1 MTGALTNSNTQNDIS
16 TPEEH
21 ETTIQS
27 EHKTCIWS
35 AMLDDVSSGK
45 KLPEKQIIVLG
56 GTPLSQRDFLESLS
70 VQETKATQ
78 GNRSHKKPP
87 IANEFA
93 LGYTYYDVL
102 DADLE
107 DALARI
113 SVFLLSDPS
122 PSFMPLLQP
131 LLNSR
136 TIPNTLI
143 VVLLDWAEPW
153 FWIRRLQA
161 WICLLRELIISLEPD
176 TLKAMEDVMAMW
188 RNKGRVGNVNEN
200 PDNSAA
206 SKDDL
211 YLPLGSGEWEE
222 ALGVPLCVVCQNS
235 DRVKLLEKERSWG
248 EDEFDFILQFLRT
261 ILLKHGASL
270 IYTTPST
277 INPLQSLIHSSL
289 GIHSLLK
296 PIPLKYNI
304 FDRDKILVPPN
315 WDSWGKIRILK
326 DGLDIEA
333 ISNGW
338 SIDIDIKHKVA
349 ITGLL
354 GNDDKEE
361 DEESASGQGAVHAYE
376 KVIRDPSLDTLQA
389 SVTDNVGI
397 NLEVSSQNTQEF
409 LASQLEVLEKMRI
422 NTTSSIS
429 DRIYSASGTQQSLE
443 TTENIEYQEETA
455 RVREHIGPVQFN
467 MGGIQ
472 VDADDMIQRLKERRN
487 HPPQD
492 SSTPSILSNS
502 SQNDALAS
510 FFEGLIHRGGTGGLN
525 TPKTKIRN
533 EEDDP

>member
-1 MTGALTNSNTQNDIS
+1 
-16 TPEEH
+16 
-21 ETTIQS
+21 
-27 EHKTCIWS
+27 
-35 AMLDDVSSGK
+35 MLDDVSSGK
-45 KLPEKQIIVLG
+45 KLPEKQLIVLG

-70 VQETKATQ
+70 FQETKATQ

-87 IANEFA
+87 VANEFA
-93 LGYTYYDVL
+93 LGYTYHDVL

-131 LLNSR
+131 LLNPR

-143 VVLLDWAEPW
+143 VILLDWAEPW
-153 FWIRRLQA
+153 FWIRQLQA
-161 WICLLRELIISLEPD
+161 WICLLRELLISLEPD

-188 RNKGRVGNVNEN
+188 RNKGRVGNIIEN
-200 PDNSAA
+200 TDISPV

-222 ALGVPLCVVCQNS
+222 ALGVPLCVS

-304 FDRDKILVPPN
+304 VDRDKILVPPN

-326 DGLDIEA
+326 DGFDIEA

-338 SIDIDIKHKVA
+338 SIDIDIKHKVVLP
-349 ITGLL
+349 GSVS
-354 GNDDKEE
+354 NDDKED
-361 DEESASGQGAVHAYE
+361 DEQSASGQGAVYAYE
-376 KVIRDPSLDTLQA
+376 KVIRDPALDTLQA
-389 SVTDNVGI
+389 SVTDSVGL

-422 NTTSSIS
+422 NTTSSIP
-429 DRIYSASGTQQSLE
+429 DRLHAASGTQLSLE
-443 TTENIEYQEETA
+443 TTENIENHEEIT

-472 VDADDMIQRLKERRN
+472 VDADDMIQRLKDRRN
-487 HPPQD
+487 HLPQD

-502 SQNDALAS
+502 SQNEALAS
-510 FFEGLIHRGGTGGLN
+510 FFEGLIHRGGNGSLN
-525 TPKTKIRN
+525 APKTKNRN
-533 EEDDP
+533 EEGDP